1 MTTGALPGCVGLVA
15 GNGDFPLII
24 LQACRRLGIRSVVAA
39 AKGEALEELEP
50 FADKLVWMGVGQMGR
65 MLRYFRKEGVTH
77 AIMAGQIKHVRI
89 FGKDHPDL
97 RMLSLLLRLKQRNSD
112 AILLAVA
119 DEMAR
124 DGITL
129 IDSTLL
135 LPELVPRVGVLTKR
149 APNEDETKDIVFGRR
164 IAKEIGRL
172 DIGQTVVIKNGTI
185 LAVEAFEGTD
195 AAIARAGEL
204 GGAGAVVVDVHH
216 RLPEAG
222 ANAEPVRHLKGDI

>member
-1 MTTGALPGCVGLVA
+1 
-15 GNGDFPLII
+15 
-24 LQACRRLGIRSVVAA
+24 
-39 AKGEALEELEP
+39 
-50 FADKLVWMGVGQMGR
+50 MGR

-149 APNEDETKDIVFGRR
+149 APNEEEKKDIVFGRR

-172 DIGQTVVIKNGTI
+172 DIGQTVVVRHQVV
-185 LAVEAFEGTD
+185 LAVEALEGTD
-195 AAIARAGEL
+195 AAIERA
-204 GGAGAVVVDVHH
+204 AGCCYGKDMVVVKVSKPNQDLRFDVPVMGPRTIETLKKHH
-216 RLPEAG
+216 VSAMAIDAGKSLILHREDVLQSADRLKLAIEAFD
-222 ANAEPVRHLKGDI
+222 PDIVE